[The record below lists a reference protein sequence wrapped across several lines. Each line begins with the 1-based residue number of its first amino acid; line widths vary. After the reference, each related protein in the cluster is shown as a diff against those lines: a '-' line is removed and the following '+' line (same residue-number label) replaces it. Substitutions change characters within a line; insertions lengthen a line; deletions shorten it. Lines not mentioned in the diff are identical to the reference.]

1 MALIKCTEC
10 GHMVSDK
17 ATKCPKCGCPTKE
30 KTVLHQEDAAK
41 DDMPVYDEEES
52 HTNKWLYVVIA
63 LLLAAIAGGGY
74 WWYIRSKG
82 DQKVQ
87 QFVEQFLKAVE
98 AGDRATIRNLYPYAD
113 SADSLTLPR
122 TEFMVSKIEES
133 DNYKVVWNKDV
144 WLEIAP
150 WEKEG
155 WTIISSQGFFAWP
168 DDVMDFAKK
177 TGQWKAGLTDKELAE
192 RISDDKFKKKVIDEF
207 CTAFKKKVIQKG
219 SLQVLEPAMYELDEW
234 TLGMVISNSNDVK
247 ISGNDYKVTMLIW
260 EQYLYQEHADENKSF
275 VSGSIRGKDIP
286 PNGETTLTH
295 VLEGHQWVKDS
306 SVKIQWNITNQQ
318 LFDKYFVAKGD
329 EYDKYLN
336 PIIDEDIDN

>member
-1 MALIKCTEC
+1 MALIKCSEC
-10 GHMVSDK
+10 GHIVSDK

-41 DDMPVYDEEES
+41 NDMPMYDGDEN
-52 HTNKWLYVVIA
+52 HTKKWLYGIIA
-63 LLLAAIAGGGY
+63 LLLAAIGGGGY
-74 WWYIRSKG
+74 WWYSQSKG

-87 QFVEQFLKAVE
+87 LFVEQFLKAVE
-98 AGDRATIRNLYPYAD
+98 TGDRATIRNLYPYAD

-144 WLEIAP
+144 WLEIAL

-155 WTIISSQGFFAWP
+155 WTIVSSQGFFAWP

-192 RISDDKFKKKVIDEF
+192 RISDDKFKKTLMDEF

-219 SLQVLEPAMYELDEW
+219 YLMVYENEAW
-234 TLGMVISNSNDVK
+234 TTKAV
-247 ISGNDYKVTMLIW
+247 
-260 EQYLYQEHADENKSF
+260 
-275 VSGSIRGKDIP
+275 RGKDIAP
-286 PNGETTLTH
+286 MGETYLSHTF
-295 VLEGHQWVKDS
+295 EGAYESVKES
-306 SVKIQWNITNQQ
+306 NVKIQWNITNQQ
-318 LFDKYFVAKGD
+318 LFNKYFVAKGD
-329 EYDKYLN
+329 EYDKYIEERKN
-336 PIIDEDIDN
+336 HR

>member
-1 MALIKCTEC
+1 MALIKCSEC
-10 GHMVSDK
+10 GHMISDK
-17 ATKCPKCGCPTKE
+17 ATKCPKCGCPT
-30 KTVLHQEDAAK
+30 
-41 DDMPVYDEEES
+41 MPVYDEEES

-74 WWYIRSKG
+74 WWYSRSKG

-98 AGDRATIRNLYPYAD
+98 TGDRATIRNLYPYAD

-177 TGQWKAGLTDKELAE
+177 TGQWKAGLTDKELAQ

-219 SLQVLEPAMYELDEW
+219 SLQVLEPAMFPLDPW
-234 TLGMVISNSNDVK
+234 TLGIPIVNNNDVQL
-247 ISGNDYKVTMLIW
+247 SGNDYKVTMRVW
-260 EQYLYQEHADENKSF
+260 NQYVYNGNLDENEAWSTK
-275 VSGSIRGKDIP
+275 SIRGKDIAP
-286 PNGETTLTH
+286 MGET
-295 VLEGHQWVKDS
+295 VLSHTFEGAYESVKDS

>member
-87 QFVEQFLKAVE
+87 QLVEQFLKAVE

-168 DDVMDFAKK
+168 DDVMDFAKE

-219 SLQVLEPAMYELDEW
+219 SLQVLEPSMYELDEW

>member
-1 MALIKCTEC
+1 MALIKCSEC

-17 ATKCPKCGCPTKE
+17 ATKCPKCGCPTNE
-30 KTVLHQEDAAK
+30 ATVPHQEDAARN
-41 DDMPVYDEEES
+41 DMPVVEEEES

-74 WWYIRSKG
+74 WWYSQSKG
-82 DQKVQ
+82 NQKVQ

-98 AGDRATIRNLYPYAD
+98 TGDRATIRNLYPYAD
-113 SADSLTLPR
+113 TADSLALPG
-122 TEFMVSKIEES
+122 TEFMASKIEES
-133 DNYKVVWNKDV
+133 DHYKVVWNKDV

-150 WEKEG
+150 WKKEG

-168 DDVMDFAKK
+168 DNVMVFAKK
-177 TGQWKAGLTDKELAE
+177 TGQWKAGLTDKELAQ
-192 RISDDKFKKKVIDEF
+192 RMSDDKFKKTLIDEF

-219 SLQVLEPAMYELDEW
+219 SLQVLEPAMYDEDEW

-247 ISGNDYKVTMLIW
+247 ISGNDYKVTMQIW
-260 EQYLYQEHADENKSF
+260 EEEYLYYNNADENESY
-275 VSGSIRGKDIP
+275 VPGSIRGKDIP

-329 EYDKYLN
+329 EYDNYLKHKY
-336 PIIDEDIDN
+336 